1 MIRDKER
8 IIQEKTDKVSQIVK
22 DYIEEMDTLS
32 ETDRFTIDNIEKLWE
47 GLDKSTREVYKEIG
61 REIIEK
67 IDERKAIRA
76 KKVSTKRKV

>member
-47 GLDKSTREVYKEIG
+47 GLDESTREVYKEIG
-61 REIIEK
+61 REIIEQ

-76 KKVSTKRKV
+76 KKVNTKRKV